1 LELRQLGYFVAV
13 AEELNFT
20 RAARRVH
27 IAQPPLSQQIRR
39 LEQELGV
46 DLFRRS
52 KRQVALTEAGKEFLD
67 QARRVLRCAAEAR
80 EAVGA
85 VGKGE
90 RGRLAIAAIYS
101 AAYVIVPRI
110 LRAFHAR
117 YPRVEVTLAEM
128 SIAAQHRALHEG
140 AIDVGIVRPPTF
152 DTALNYLPIAQ
163 DRLIAVLPQRHP
175 LARKQSVSL
184 KEIAAEP
191 FLSLPRALSQSEG
204 ARVAELFEGHGLSL
218 DILHE
223 VAEMHSLVC
232 LVAAGLGVSVVP
244 ESVSHLRL
252 AGIAY
257 RALATKTPATPIYL
271 VWKKD
276 ATSPV
281 LPRLVETARAAMQGT
296 AKSPARRGRASP

>member
-20 RAARRVH
+20 RAARRVR

-46 DLFRRS
+46 ELFRRTN
-52 KRQVALTEAGKEFLD
+52 KKVTLTEAGVEFLSH
-67 QARRVLRCAAEAR
+67 ARRVLRSAAEAR
-80 EAVGA
+80 EAVGGA
-85 VGKGE
+85 GKGE

-117 YPRVEVTLAEM
+117 YPLVEVTLAEM

-140 AIDVGIVRPPTF
+140 VIDIGIVRAPIN
-152 DTALNYLPIAQ
+152 DAALHYLPIAH
-163 DRLIAVLPQRHP
+163 DRLIAVIPQRHR
-175 LARKQSVSL
+175 LARKKSVSL
-184 KEIAAEP
+184 DELAAEP

-204 ARVAELFEGHGLSL
+204 ARIADLFRAQGLAL
-218 DILHE
+218 NVVHE

-232 LVAAGLGVSVVP
+232 LVASGMGVAVVP
-244 ESVSHLRL
+244 DSVRHIRI

-257 RALATKTPATPIYL
+257 RELATKTPATPIYL
-271 VWKKD
+271 AWAKD

-281 LPRLVETARAAMQGT
+281 LPNFVEIARTTMEG
-296 AKSPARRGRASP
+296 